1 MADNSRMEY
10 RKLGRTGLKV
20 SELCLGTMTFLWTS
34 DEKTSF
40 DVLSAFR
47 DAGGNFLDTAD
58 IYSRWAPGN
67 PGGTAEM
74 VIGKWIKSNNIPRDQ
89 VIIATKGRSPMGNA
103 PNDQGASRAHL
114 TKALEDSLIRL
125 QTDYVDLYQIHWPD
139 YDTPHEETLRA
150 LDDFVSAGKVRYIGA
165 SNYPAWWLMK
175 SLWVSDVRNLV
186 RFESLQPHYN
196 LMHRAE
202 FERELM
208 PLCKDQQFGVIP
220 YSPLAGGFLTG
231 KYRKG
236 QPTPAGSRGEGSE
249 RIRQYAES
257 EMGQRVLEKLEAIG
271 QARGKTIAQT
281 ALAWLLSNPV
291 ITAPIIGANTVQQLH
306 EALGAAGYRLS
317 AEEMRALN
325 DATAWE

>member
-1 MADNSRMEY
+1 MQY

-40 DVLSAFR
+40 DVLSAFCE
-47 DAGGNFLDTAD
+47 AGGNFLDTAD
-58 IYSRWAPGN
+58 VYSRWVPGN

-74 VIGKWIKSNNIPRDQ
+74 VIGKWIKAGGVPRSQ
-89 VIIATKGRSPMGNA
+89 VVIATKGRSPMGNA

-114 TKALEDSLIRL
+114 TQALEDSLRRL

-150 LDDFVSAGKVRYIGA
+150 LDDFVSAGKVRYVGA

-202 FERELM
+202 FERELL
-208 PLCKDQQFGVIP
+208 PLCRDQQIGVIP

-231 KYRKG
+231 KYRPG
-236 QPTPAGSRGEGSE
+236 QPFPPGSRGESNQ
-249 RIRQYAES
+249 RIRKYAES
-257 EMGQRVLEKLEAIG
+257 DTGQKVIAKLEEIG
-271 QARGKTIAQT
+271 QAHGKTIAQT
-281 ALAWLLSNPV
+281 ALAWMLTNPV
-291 ITAPIIGANTVQQLH
+291 ITAPIIGANTVLQLQDL
-306 EALGAAGYRLS
+306 LGAVGYRLS
-317 AEEMRALN
+317 DDEMRTLN
-325 DATAWE
+325 ELTAWE

>member
-1 MADNSRMEY
+1 MEH
-10 RKLGRTGLKV
+10 RKLGRTGLRV
-20 SELCLGTMTFLWTS
+20 SALCLGTMTFLWTC
-34 DEKTSF
+34 DEKTAF

-58 IYSRWAPGN
+58 IYSRWVPGN
-67 PGGTAEM
+67 PGGTAET
-74 VIGKWIKSNNIPRDQ
+74 VIGEWIKANHIPRDQ
-89 VIIATKGRSPMGNA
+89 VIIATKARGRMGDG
-103 PNDQGASRAHL
+103 PNDEGASRAHL
-114 TKALEDSLIRL
+114 TKALEDSLRRL

-139 YDTPHEETLRA
+139 YETPHEETLRA
-150 LDDFVSAGKVRYIGA
+150 LDDFVSAGKVRYVGA

-208 PLCKDQQFGVIP
+208 PLCRDQGIGVIP

-231 KYRKG
+231 KYRPG
-236 QPTPAGSRGEGSE
+236 QPIPAGSRGETNE
-249 RIRQYAES
+249 RIRRYIES
-257 EMGQRVLEKLEAIG
+257 PAGQKALAALEAIG
-271 QARGKTIAQT
+271 RAHGKTIAQT

-291 ITAPIIGANTVQQLH
+291 ITAPIIGANTVSQLQ
-306 EALGAAGYRLS
+306 ELLGAADYRLS
-317 AEEMRALN
+317 AEEMHTLN
-325 DATAWE
+325 ETTAWQ

>member
-1 MADNSRMEY
+1 MEY

-34 DEKTSF
+34 DERTSF

-74 VIGKWIKSNNIPRDQ
+74 VIGKWIRANAIPRDH
-89 VIIATKGRSPMGNA
+89 VIIATKGRSAMGDA

-114 TKALEDSLIRL
+114 LKALEDSLRRL

-150 LDDFVSAGKVRYIGA
+150 LDDMVTAGKVRYIGA

-175 SLWVSDVRNLV
+175 SLWVSDVHRFV

-208 PLCKDQQFGVIP
+208 PLCRDQHIGVIP

-231 KYRKG
+231 KYRRG
-236 QPTPAGSRGEGSE
+236 QPIPPGSRGQESE
-249 RIRQYAES
+249 RIRQYTES
-257 EMGQRVLEKLEAIG
+257 ERGQKVIDKLEEIG
-271 QARGKTIAQT
+271 QAHGKTIAQT

-291 ITAPIIGANTVQQLH
+291 ITAPIIGANTVEQLRDG
-306 EALGAAGYRLS
+306 LGAAGYRLS
-317 AEEMRALN
+317 ADEIKTLN
-325 DATAWE
+325 DITAWE

>member
-1 MADNSRMEY
+1 MEY

-34 DEKTSF
+34 DERTSF

-74 VIGKWIKSNNIPRDQ
+74 VIGKWIRANTIPRDH
-89 VIIATKGRSPMGNA
+89 VIIATKGRSAMGDA

-114 TKALEDSLIRL
+114 LKALEDSLRRL

-150 LDDFVSAGKVRYIGA
+150 LDDMVTAGKVRYIGA

-175 SLWVSDVRNLV
+175 SLWVSDVHRFV

-208 PLCKDQQFGVIP
+208 PLCRDQHIGVIP

-231 KYRKG
+231 KYRRG
-236 QPTPAGSRGEGSE
+236 QPIPPGSRGQESE
-249 RIRQYAES
+249 RIRQYTES
-257 EMGQRVLEKLEAIG
+257 ERGQKAIDKLEEIG
-271 QARGKTIAQT
+271 QAHGKTIAQT

-291 ITAPIIGANTVQQLH
+291 ITAPIIGANTVEQLR
-306 EALGAAGYRLS
+306 EGLGAAGYRLS
-317 AEEMRALN
+317 ADEIKALN
-325 DATAWE
+325 DITAWE

>member
-1 MADNSRMEY
+1 MEY

-34 DEKTSF
+34 DEKVSF

-47 DAGGNFLDTAD
+47 DAGGNFMDTAD
-58 IYSRWAPGN
+58 VYSRWVPGN
-67 PGGTAEM
+67 PGGTAET
-74 VIGKWIKSNNIPRDQ
+74 VIGKWIKANNIPRDQ
-89 VIIATKGRSPMGNA
+89 VIIATKGRSPMGDK
-103 PNDQGASRAHL
+103 PNDGGASRAHL
-114 TKALEDSLIRL
+114 TKALDDSLRRM
-125 QTDYVDLYQIHWPD
+125 QTDYTDLYQIHWPD

-150 LDDFVSAGKVRYIGA
+150 LDDFVSAGKVRYVGA
-165 SNYPAWWLMK
+165 SNYLAWWLTK

-208 PLCKDQQFGVIP
+208 PLCKDQEIAVIP

-236 QPTPAGSRGEGSE
+236 QPVPAGSRGEGNE

-257 EMGQRVLEKLEAIG
+257 EQGQNVIAKLEEIG
-271 QARGKTIAQT
+271 QAHGKTIAQT
-281 ALAWLLSNPV
+281 ALAWMLSNPV
-291 ITAPIIGANTVQQLH
+291 ITAPIVGASTVEQLQDG
-306 EALGAAGYRLS
+306 LGAASYRLS
-317 AEEMRALN
+317 EEEMKTL
-325 DATAWE
+325 TEVTKWE